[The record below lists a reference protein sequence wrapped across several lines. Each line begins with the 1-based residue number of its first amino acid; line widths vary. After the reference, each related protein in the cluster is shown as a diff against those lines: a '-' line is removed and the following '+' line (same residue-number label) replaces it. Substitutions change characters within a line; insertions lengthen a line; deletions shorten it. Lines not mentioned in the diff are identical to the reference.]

1 MTDYDKLHE
10 ELARKTSKELR
21 QIARDEG
28 ICLGYDASR
37 KSSMVNAIVSGIRYK
52 EMHGYD

>member
-1 MTDYDKLHE
+1 MTDYDELHD
-10 ELARKTSKELR
+10 ELERKTTKELR

-37 KSSMVNAIVSGIRYK
+37 KSSMVNAIVSGIRYR
-52 EMHGYD
+52 EAHGYD

>member
-1 MTDYDKLHE
+1 MTDYDKLHD
-10 ELARKTSKELR
+10 ELERKTTKELR
-21 QIARDEG
+21 KIARSEG

-52 EMHGYD
+52 EMRGYD